1 MRSKSGLIL
10 ALLCKAILL
19 ATATGCFSL
28 GLGGTTYTGS
38 SPEVE
43 GRVSSLETRVGKLE
57 QMLHGPPTPNIA
69 PSASSGF

>member
-10 ALLCKAILL
+10 ALFGKAILL
-19 ATATGCFSL
+19 ATASGCLSL

-43 GRVSSLETRVGKLE
+43 GRVSSLESRVGKLE
-57 QMLHGPPTPNIA
+57 SMLNGPPTPSMA
-69 PSASSGF
+69 PSATPGF

>member
-43 GRVSSLETRVGKLE
+43 GRVGKLE